1 MSALSAVQP
10 PRRAGFAFESATFA
24 TARIRFMPR
33 HLSAAVAPVAFV
45 LALAAP
51 AAAQIAPDRPST
63 AVTHPAPQTFGVKQA
78 PAQPSQFGDLAAG
91 PYRRLV
97 IRNVMVLPG
106 HGGPPTGPHD
116 ILIEGNV
123 ITQIRSFD
131 PVAAE
136 RAAQEGRPLER
147 LTGDRVIEGDGMYV
161 MPGMLD
167 LHHHVR
173 GPELPLEYT
182 YYLKLA
188 HGVTTTVPATDGRFD
203 RIVDDHRRAERYEVL
218 APRMFPIYGWGSGV
232 NASREELEDP
242 AQAPRIAQQ
251 MVRNGARVVSV
262 GGLGWSPELF
272 GAVCRAVWEAGGT
285 TTVHLPPSTNNLVNA
300 VAAAR
305 LGVTFIE
312 HHYAYAES
320 ALPRTTQNYPRDYNY
335 NDENHRFREAGRV
348 WEEAGWNPESRARL
362 LNDVAD
368 SLVHYGVTM
377 LPTRVVYEANRD
389 ILRAQSLPW
398 HDKFTHQKLI
408 EWSIPSPAWHGAYHW
423 DWSHDDEETWR
434 YAFDL
439 WAQLIYQF
447 NKRGGRVA
455 MGTDDNYIWATAG
468 FSNIREL
475 QLVRESGM
483 HSLEVL
489 KAATYNSAQ
498 TLREP
503 LLGMVRPGYLADLII
518 VDGNPADNFRYM
530 YSFGAIR
537 MGNDGDTY
545 RTRGVVHTIKD
556 GIVVENANL
565 MREVERMVEES
576 KRGAPTLITD
586 APFRVTPRAAVG
598 AGGSE

>member
-1 MSALSAVQP
+1 MISRTDL
-10 PRRAGFAFESATFA
+10 RRTIG
-24 TARIRFMPR
+24 RF
-33 HLSAAVAPVAFV
+33 
-45 LALAAP
+45 ALAAALAVVLP
-51 AAAQIAPDRPST
+51 CVPLDAQ
-63 AVTHPAPQTFGVKQA
+63 PAPLTFGPKPA
-78 PAQPSQFGDLAAG
+78 PAQPVQFGDLAAG
-91 PYRRLV
+91 PYPRLV

-116 ILIEGNV
+116 ILIQGNV
-123 ITQIRSFD
+123 ITEIRSFD

-136 RAAQEGRPLER
+136 QAARAGRPLAR
-147 LTGDRVIEGDGMYV
+147 LDGDRVIEGNGMYV
-161 MPGMLD
+161 MPGMFD

-173 GPELPLEYT
+173 GPEIPLEYT

-188 HGVTTTVPATDGRFD
+188 HGVTTTVPASDGRFAE
-203 RIVDDHRRAERYEVL
+203 IEADHQGAERYQKL
-218 APRMFPIYGWGSGV
+218 APRMFPIWSWGQRV
-232 NASREELEDP
+232 NATREQLENP
-242 AQAPRIAQQ
+242 AEAARIARE
-251 MVRNGARVVSV
+251 MVRQGARVVSV
-262 GGLGWSPELF
+262 GGLAWNPELF

-285 TTVHLPPSTNNLVNA
+285 TTVHLPPSTNNVVNA

-320 ALPRTTQNYPRDYNY
+320 ALPRRTQNYPRDYSY

-348 WEEAGWNPESRARL
+348 WEEAGWHPESRARL

-398 HDKFTHQKLI
+398 HEKYTHQKLL
-408 EWSIPSPAWHGAYHW
+408 EWSAPSQAWHGAYHW
-423 DWSHDDEETWR
+423 DWTHDDEETWR

-439 WAQLIYQF
+439 WAQLIYAF
-447 NKRGGRVA
+447 NERGGRIA

-475 QLVRESGM
+475 QLVRESGI

-489 KAATYNSAQ
+489 RAATYNSAA

-503 LLGMVRPGYLADLII
+503 RLGLVRPGYLADLII
-518 VDGNPADNFRYM
+518 VDGNPAGNFRYL

-537 MGNDGDTY
+537 MAADGSMY
-545 RTRGVVHTIKD
+545 RTRGIVHTIKD
-556 GIVVENANL
+556 GVVIENANL
-565 MREVERMVEES
+565 MREVERMVAAS
-576 KRGAPTLITD
+576 KRAADPLISQT
-586 APFRVTPRAAVG
+586 PFLR
-598 AGGSE
+598 

>member
-1 MSALSAVQP
+1 MNRLARSRPL
-10 PRRAGFAFESATFA
+10 RAHAHTGTRSRKLLMGVLTV
-24 TARIRFMPR
+24 
-33 HLSAAVAPVAFV
+33 AAVVFAP
-45 LALAAP
+45 LAPLAA
-51 AAAQIAPDRPST
+51 Q
-63 AVTHPAPQTFGVKQA
+63 PAPQTFGPKSA
-78 PAQPSQFGDLAAG
+78 PAQPRQFGDLAAG
-91 PYRRLV
+91 PYNRLV

-136 RAAQEGRPLER
+136 RAAQAGQPLTR
-147 LTGDRVIEGDGMYV
+147 MQGDRVIEGDGMYV
-161 MPGMLD
+161 MPGMFD

-173 GPELPLEYT
+173 SDEIPLEYT
-182 YYLKLA
+182 YWLKLA
-188 HGVTTTVPATDGRFD
+188 HGVTTTVPASDGRFAEI
-203 RIVDDHRRAERYEVL
+203 REDHRRAEAYERL
-218 APRMFPIYGWGSGV
+218 APRMFPIWGWGQGV
-232 NASREELEDP
+232 DATREQLEDP
-242 AQAPRIAQQ
+242 AQAPRIARE
-251 MVRNGARVVSV
+251 MVRQGARVVSV

-272 GAVCRAVWEAGGT
+272 GAVCRAVWDAGGT

-300 VAAAR
+300 VDAAR

-320 ALPRTTQNYPRDYNY
+320 ALPRSTQNYPRNYNY

-348 WEEAGWNPESRARL
+348 WEEAGWNPESRRRL

-368 SLVHYGVTM
+368 SLVAYGVTM

-398 HDKFTHQKLI
+398 HDRYTHQKLI
-408 EWSIPSPAWHGAYHW
+408 EWSVPSEAWHGAFHW
-423 DWSHDDEETWR
+423 DWTHDDEETWR

-439 WAQLIYQF
+439 WGQLIYEF

-475 QLVRESGM
+475 QLVRESGI

-489 KAATYNSAQ
+489 KAATYNSAA

-503 LLGMVRPGYLADLII
+503 RLGMVRPGFLADLII
-518 VDGNPADNFRYM
+518 VDGNPAENFRHM
-530 YSFGAIR
+530 YAFGAIR
-537 MGNDGDTY
+537 MAADGSMV
-545 RTRGVVHTIKD
+545 RSRGIVHTIKD
-556 GIVVENANL
+556 GVVIENANL
-565 MREVERMVEES
+565 MREVERMVAES
-576 KRGAPTLITD
+576 KHDARPLITER
-586 APFRVTPRAAVG
+586 PFLPATTRATN
-598 AGGSE
+598 GGRY